1 MTSKQK
7 GFTLTELMLSMAFVS
22 FLLLF
27 LMAGIIHVMRIYNKG
42 LSIRQINQS
51 GRQVSEDFVR
61 TAKYATAGTARY
73 DSVNQRVCVNGIT
86 YAWNLNDPTAG
97 GATIKNSFTGAPAG
111 TSPITMV
118 RVTDSGGTLCGLAAA
133 NVIPYAQ
140 ASRMLPIGLN
150 VKKAELTSADSG
162 KIVMLSTVLS
172 TGGANAPAGGKPT
185 PTGFECDP
193 GPLGA
198 FCAFADFNALVY
210 MRN

>member
-1 MTSKQK
+1 MTAKQK

-27 LMAGIIHVMRIYNKG
+27 LMAGIIQIMRVYNKG
-42 LSIRQINQS
+42 ISIRQINQA

-61 TAKYATAGTARY
+61 TAKYATAGSAQF
-73 DSVNQRVCVNGIT
+73 DNINQRLCVNGVT
-86 YAWNLNDPTAG
+86 YAWNLDDPDAP
-97 GATIKNSFTGAPAG
+97 AAVIKNSFASAPSGAPR
-111 TSPITMV
+111 ITMV
-118 RVTDSGGTLCGLAAA
+118 RVLDPGGNLCGLAGA

-140 ASRMLPIGLN
+140 ATRVLPIGLN
-150 VKKAELTSADSG
+150 VKRVQFSQLESG
-162 KIVMLSTVLS
+162 KIVQLQTVFS

-193 GPLGA
+193 GSLGV
-198 FCAFADFNALVY
+198 FCAFSDFNALVY